1 MFPNVNRMG
10 LVNTA
15 LGGGTFVEIPLP
27 EDFFDILAEDSEN
40 IITEMTSDNL
50 VIEGA

>member
-1 MFPNVNRMG
+1 MFPNLNRMG
-10 LVNTA
+10 LVYTA

-27 EDFFDILAEDSEN
+27 EDFFDILTEDDQN

-50 VIEGA
+50 VTEGA